1 MPMVDQSICARHSTA
16 RSRDIDGTGGC
27 ALSNEQSDAKVI
39 PFPGRLPAVP
49 IEHEPDAAA
58 ADFMPATV
66 EYDGRTYELV
76 ALIRLLPF
84 HCVREAYATAPRSGQ
99 EFWDEVVRRW
109 PGTAAEVIAGAG
121 QSD

>member
-1 MPMVDQSICARHSTA
+1 M
-16 RSRDIDGTGGC
+16 
-27 ALSNEQSDAKVI
+27 SNEQSDAKVI
-39 PFPGRLPAVP
+39 PFPRQLPVVP
-49 IEHEPDAAA
+49 IEHEPDSAP
-58 ADFMPATV
+58 ADVMPATV

-109 PGTAAEVIAGAG
+109 PGTAAEVIAGVA
-121 QSD
+121 QID

>member
-1 MPMVDQSICARHSTA
+1 MSDQ
-16 RSRDIDGTGGC
+16 
-27 ALSNEQSDAKVI
+27 QSDTKII
-39 PFPGRLPAVP
+39 PFLPGQLPVVP
-49 IEHEPDAAA
+49 IEHEPDSAP
-58 ADFMPATV
+58 ADVMPATV

-109 PGTAAEVIAGAG
+109 PGTAAEIAAGAV
-121 QSD
+121 QTD